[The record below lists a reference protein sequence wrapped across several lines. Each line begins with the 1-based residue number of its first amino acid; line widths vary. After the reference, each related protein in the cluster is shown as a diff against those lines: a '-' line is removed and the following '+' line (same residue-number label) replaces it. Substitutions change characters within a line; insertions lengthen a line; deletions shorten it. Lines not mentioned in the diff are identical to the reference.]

1 MFPPDSSTELI
12 GGFRGAGG
20 CPIHVVRWST
30 TGPALADVVLLH
42 GYGDYSSRYREFA
55 RELNSAGYDVYGIDF
70 AGFGR
75 SGGDRGLISNF
86 RNLTSDVATLVL
98 QIAGSRTDRP
108 IHTLGHSI
116 GGVIAVSMLSEGRCR
131 DLVTTGIGLS
141 PLIAV
146 TASPPKAVLPAVR
159 LVAEFLPEIPTN
171 AVVPE
176 QISNNPQ
183 TIADFVSDP
192 FIFRGKVPL
201 RSGVQM
207 MSAADALLA
216 DAASINQPVLIVYG
230 TGDVFADSAGSQD
243 LHSRLGSTD
252 KRIIEISGGWHELL
266 FDNHSDEVKN
276 ELYSW
281 LATHS

>member
-1 MFPPDSSTELI
+1 MFPSDSATELI

-30 TGPALADVVLLH
+30 TGPSRADVVLLH
-42 GYGDYSSRYREFA
+42 GYGDYSSRYRDFA

-75 SGGDRGLISNF
+75 SGGGRGFISAF
-86 RNLTSDVATLVL
+86 QNLTSDVATLVL
-98 QIAGSRTDRP
+98 QIAESRPDRP
-108 IHTLGHSI
+108 IHAMGHSI
-116 GGVIAVSMLSEGRCR
+116 GGVIAVSMLSEARCR
-131 DLVTTGIGLS
+131 DMVTTGIGLS

-146 TASPPKAVLPAVR
+146 AASPPKAVLPAVR
-159 LVAEFLPEIPTN
+159 AISEFLPTFPTN
-171 AVVPE
+171 SVVPE
-176 QISNNPQ
+176 QISNYPQ

-216 DAASINQPVLIVYG
+216 SAPSISQPVLIMYG
-230 TGDVFADSAGSQD
+230 TDDVFADSAGSQD
-243 LHSRLGSTD
+243 LYSRLGSTD
-252 KRIIEISGGWHELL
+252 KRIVEISGGWHELL
-266 FDNHSDEVKN
+266 FDKHRDEVKN